1 MHRETKSGRLGAKG
15 LFIPAKL
22 IERGAGQIGETQ
34 KATPEPV
41 SIVVAPQSP
50 QQTSCE
56 LSLGC
61 PPGPGRGNWSCDAS
75 ASSGGPDEHA
85 QECPAYSARSRADC
99 TPGGE
104 RGRRWR
110 PLRKPQGS
118 VRARFASGWNSISS
132 GRFGGI
138 AGSVI
143 PAAPAAAADTP
154 CSCRRHR
161 AAAPAALDGQADRRR
176 DRGLASHC
184 LCVMH
189 EG

>member
-1 MHRETKSGRLGAKG
+1 MHRETESGRLGAKG

-34 KATPEPV
+34 KATP
-41 SIVVAPQSP
+41 SRSRLSCAPQSP

-61 PPGPGRGNWSCDAS
+61 PPGPGRGSWSCDAS

-104 RGRRWR
+104 RVDAGDRCGSRRG
-110 PLRKPQGS
+110 LSGHGS
-118 VRARFASGWNSISS
+118 QVGGSISS